1 MSKYEKLQSRQN
13 YPRVWQMPLTQTISR
28 PGFCCFAMFCSYC
41 ASYTLRKQA
50 LYNDMSRSA
59 VAQAQQQRTLLNLK
73 EQQLGPVK

>member
-13 YPRVWQMPLTQTISR
+13 YPRVWQMPLTQTVSR

-59 VAQAQQQRTLLNLK
+59 GEQAEQPRAPLTLHK
-73 EQQLGPVK
+73 Q